1 MIKRS
6 DILKETHLML
16 CSILTGRLQSIFLFA
31 LILFIIPFVLF
42 ITAPIIDYKIIIG
55 SILCILFGLWLVRSR
70 LRDYKEEYRRQDL
83 KKKQRKKG
91 LRN

>member
-6 DILKETHLML
+6 DILKEARLML
-16 CSILTGRLQSIFLFA
+16 CSILTGRLQSIFLFT

-55 SILCILFGLWLVRSR
+55 SILCIIFGLWLVSSR
-70 LRDYKEEYRRQDL
+70 LRDYKEEYRRLDIKEEQD
-83 KKKQRKKG
+83 KKG